1 MMASTIGVSYPVS
14 ENPMS
19 VAVSLTLRDDGGDAS
34 SRYSMAMSSRSAS
47 ADESESRPKGP
58 SVGVRI
64 VVCTGAGALGAVV
77 VAVVGPWWLIP
88 LSGWDIAAL
97 IFVTWMWHSLWSLDA
112 ADTAEQARR
121 ENPRRAAADGLLLSA
136 SVASLIAVGLVLVR
150 AGHSTGLSKGLL
162 VGLSVASIVLAWSV
176 VHTVYSLRY
185 AKLYYEGTA
194 GGVDFNAEGAP
205 CYIDFA
211 YLAVTI
217 GMTFQVSDTNLKTT
231 DIRRTALRHALLSYT
246 FGTLIIATTINLVAG
261 LTT

>member
-1 MMASTIGVSYPVS
+1 M
-14 ENPMS
+14 PMS
-19 VAVSLTLRDDGGDAS
+19 P
-34 SRYSMAMSSRSAS
+34 RSPTC
-47 ADESESRPKGP
+47 ESQTRRKGP
-58 SVGVRI
+58 SVGERVG
-64 VVCTGAGALGAVV
+64 VSLGAGAVSGLV
-77 VAVVGPWWLIP
+77 VAIVGPWWLIP

-97 IFVTWMWHSLWSLDA
+97 MFVSWMWQSLWPLDA
-112 ADTAEQARR
+112 ADTAKQARR
-121 ENPRRAAADGLLLSA
+121 ENPRRGPADALLLSA
-136 SVASLIAVGLVLVR
+136 SVARLIAVGLVLVR
-150 AGHSTGLSKGLL
+150 AGHTNGLSKALL
-162 VGLSVASIVLAWSV
+162 VGLSIVSIVLAWGV

-211 YLAVTI
+211 YLALTI

-231 DIRRTALRHALLSYT
+231 NIRRTALRHALLSYA

>member
-1 MMASTIGVSYPVS
+1 M
-14 ENPMS
+14 PMS
-19 VAVSLTLRDDGGDAS
+19 PHSPS
-34 SRYSMAMSSRSAS
+34 S
-47 ADESESRPKGP
+47 DESQPRRKGP
-58 SVGVRI
+58 SVGVRFA
-64 VVCTGAGALGAVV
+64 VSAGAGALSALV
-77 VAVVGPWWLIP
+77 VAIVGPWWLIP

-97 IFVTWMWHSLWSLDA
+97 VFVGWMWRSLWSLDA
-112 ADTAEQARR
+112 ADTAKQAKR
-121 ENPRRAAADGLLLSA
+121 ENPRRAPADALLLSA

-150 AGHSTGLSKGLL
+150 AGHSNGLGKALL

-185 AKLYYEGTA
+185 AKLYYEGRP

-211 YLAVTI
+211 YLALTI

-231 DIRRTALRHALLSYT
+231 SIRRTALRHALLSYA

-261 LTT
+261 LTK